1 MRPKSP
7 LLSQSWRS
15 SFSAER
21 WSVLKKLSF
30 QLPKTEHLSD
40 HVLDDWQ
47 SSPRRICSTRDKNSL
62 RNWWKTKREHLTRSG
77 WRYSALCYLL
87 DVSNITHI
95 QTKSAS
101 QCNNVSALCL
111 QTDAQNAKKRLLPTS
126 TAIIC
131 FFISLYHRIKSRRV
145 DFLQLFLHLLFS
157 VGCTVDLKRTYSCFS
172 PPHLL
177 TVSNRRRL
185 VFLV

>member
-1 MRPKSP
+1 MTDNLHRGGFAAQETKIPSEIGGK
-7 LLSQSWRS
+7 QN
-15 SFSAER
+15 E
-21 WSVLKKLSF
+21 
-30 QLPKTEHLSD
+30 
-40 HVLDDWQ
+40 
-47 SSPRRICSTRDKNSL
+47 ST
-62 RNWWKTKREHLTRSG
+62 WPRSG